1 VTGFSSL
8 IAQHQPVK
16 ILNAILRR
24 GKVPHALLFTGI
36 EGVGKRTAAISFAM
50 ALNCK
55 KRKAEPAVGSA
66 DGGETLAEAA
76 PPCAH
81 CRSCRKIESGNH
93 PDIIRVK
100 PTGPFIRID
109 QIRELC
115 SILAMK
121 PYEAEYRTVLIS
133 EAHRMNAEAGNA
145 LLKMLEEPPAR
156 TILILTAVTAADMLP
171 TIVSRC
177 RHIRFNPIPFSR
189 LAREL
194 METEEMTLENAQ
206 ALAVLS
212 GGSLSKARELPK
224 NNWLQR
230 RRWLLDNF
238 DEFFSGR
245 HPIQRIN
252 RLFAMASVLYPNKD
266 LAVDCLEI
274 LKTIYRDILVSR
286 YQPENLLN
294 LDGAEFITDAANRM
308 EEGDIMAAIGAIDTA
323 LDRIRGNA
331 NARLVLETLFLTL
344 AKSPEMH

>member
-8 IAQHQPVK
+8 IAQHQPVN

-36 EGVGKRTAAISFAM
+36 EGVGKQTAAILFAM

-55 KRKAEPAVGSA
+55 KRKADPDAGTEDGEGAAAGS
-66 DGGETLAEAA
+66 TT
-76 PPCAH
+76 PCGH

-93 PDIIRVK
+93 PDIVRIR

-109 QIRELC
+109 QIRELR
-115 SILAMK
+115 SVLAMK
-121 PYEAEYRTVLIS
+121 PYEAEYRTVLIT

-177 RHIRFNPIPFSR
+177 RHIRFNPIPIPR

-194 METEEMTLENAQ
+194 METEKMPSENAQ

-224 NNWLQR
+224 SNWIQR
-230 RRWLLDNF
+230 RRWLLENF
-238 DEFFSGR
+238 EELFSRR
-245 HPIQRIN
+245 HPTLHIN
-252 RLFAMASVLYPNKD
+252 KLFAMASVLYPNKE
-266 LAVDCLEI
+266 LVTDCLEI

-294 LDGAEFITDAANRM
+294 PDGGEFITDAANRM
-308 EEGDIMAAIGAIDTA
+308 EEGDVMAAIGAIDTA